1 MRVLE
6 RARADN
12 QPRTW
17 SWTMQRPRGIAFAVG
32 LSVLVAI
39 ASAPAVGAQ
48 DNANNDQAHSLNVT
62 LSYPDEGLITEEQLC
77 VALFSSSNPDL
88 SQPPLLSRCLDPGG
102 DAVTFEGLHT
112 GEYSVLLPGPG
123 TDLDVDRYQGQLVGT
138 SIPKNSEIEDFG
150 IDVEVAL
157 APEFAGTTGRVQ
169 VSVFGCPA
177 GTNAGADKDSWASEC
192 QAIAG
197 GIPLTLSG
205 TGSINDAAF
214 QAVTGLSGDSSGRVE
229 FTNLPAGAYELDGD
243 LPRNVGSDPALFA
256 ESSIDGSLGSL
267 DPNATL
273 ALRPTETVAVDV
285 YLVLNPDEPVD
296 STVGLND
303 VEIIGEVPEE

>member
-243 LPRNVGSDPALFA
+243 LPRNVGTDPALFA

>member
-6 RARADN
+6 RARAHN
-12 QPRTW
+12 QSRTW
-17 SWTMQRPRGIAFAVG
+17 SWTLRPQALALALG
-32 LSVLVAI
+32 LAVLVVI
-39 ASAPAVGAQ
+39 AAVPAVGAQ
-48 DNANNDQAHSLNVT
+48 DDASPDRAHSLNVN
-62 LSYPDEGLITEEQLC
+62 LSYPDEGLVTEEQLC
-77 VALFSSSNPDL
+77 VALFATANPDL
-88 SQPPLLSRCLDPGG
+88 SLPPLLSRCLDPGG

-138 SIPKNSEIEDFG
+138 TIPKNSEIDDFG
-150 IDVEVAL
+150 IDVDVAL

-177 GTNAGADKDSWASEC
+177 GTNAGADKDSWEAEC
-192 QAIAG
+192 RAIAG

-205 TGSINDAAF
+205 TGSIHDAAF
-214 QAVTGLSGDSSGRVE
+214 QAVTGLSGNTSGRVE

-267 DPNATL
+267 DPSATL

-303 VEIIGEVPEE
+303 VEIIGEIPEE